1 MADYLTRVR
10 SWFLE
15 LTGNMSATDEEA
27 ILTALLLIVVT
38 GLIGGAVAKKL
49 KQPLILGYILAGVL
63 VGYLFKAGLGEV
75 ANIAVN
81 SLANVGVALLLFSMG
96 LEFSKKDIRPVFRIA
111 VFGALAQVLFT
122 FLAGTGIAWMLSRN
136 PQINFSGE
144 TRIPLFGSNVSLFL
158 FGVCFVSTSTAVV
171 LKTLSSKGFE
181 NSLSGRVMIGVSIV
195 QDLTVMPLMLLIC
208 RLGAMS
214 SSGGGFSSW
223 LPLLLSSA
231 FMALML
237 TVGARYLPKL
247 TGRAARLESKE
258 LFLLSITGIALVSGA
273 ISVIMQVSFSFGA
286 FLAGIVLSDS
296 AYGKKAL
303 SELSSVRD
311 FFAMLFFVSIGM
323 MLDVRYMGAHWG
335 LVAVLVVLT
344 GLARTTFL
352 AAVTWIFKYRNVI
365 PVAMFFGMFPT
376 SEIAF
381 VVIGTAMQDSLI
393 TSEMYSLVLCV
404 VVCSM
409 IAGPIINNLTGPV
422 YKLLRR
428 TVWKNL
434 RITDVTLPQPDLD
447 GHMVLAGGGR
457 VSRVI
462 AHVLMRLKLKYV
474 VIEPSYDAYREAQ
487 AEGVNVIYG
496 DPMSDIILAAARIG
510 AAKVLVPMIPKLEEN
525 LAIIELARKYNPDI
539 RTVMCAASPEIEER
553 LSGEGVDEIILSN
566 FEVSLELTRRIL
578 VLNDIS
584 EARIQNYLDSVR
596 ASRYKPMLE
605 GSPAFALAEKIRAFH
620 GLISLQW
627 TQVQPDSPL
636 AGRSIA
642 ESDVR
647 ARTGMSIVGVIHDGK
662 VDANPRPD
670 TVLNVGDLIAA
681 IGSEEQAAAFAVLT
695 HSPMAGSPESATTMA
710 VPI

>member
-15 LTGNMSATDEEA
+15 VTSNMNATDEEA

-49 KQPLILGYILAGVL
+49 KQPLILGYILAGVA

-75 ANIAVN
+75 ANTAVN

-96 LEFSKKDIRPVFRIA
+96 LEFSKKDIRPVSKVA
-111 VFGALAQVLFT
+111 VFGSLAQVLFT
-122 FLAGTGIAWMLSRN
+122 FLTGAGIAWMLSRN
-136 PQINFSGE
+136 QQINFSGE
-144 TRIPLFGSNVSLFL
+144 TRIPLFSSNVSLFL

-195 QDLTVMPLMLLIC
+195 QDLTVMPLMLLVC
-208 RLGAMS
+208 QLGAMS

-223 LPLLLSSA
+223 MPLLLSSA

-237 TVGARYLPKL
+237 TVGARYLPKI
-247 TGRAARLESKE
+247 TEHAARLESKE

-273 ISVIMQVSFSFGA
+273 LSVMMHVSFSFGA

-303 SELSSVRD
+303 SELSPVRD

-344 GLARTTFL
+344 GLVRTTFL

-381 VVIGTAMQDSLI
+381 VVIGTGLQDSLI
-393 TSEMYSLVLCV
+393 TSELYSLILCV

-409 IAGPIINNLTGPV
+409 IAGPIVNNLTGPV
-422 YKLLRR
+422 YSLLRR
-428 TVWKNL
+428 TVWRNL
-434 RITDVTLPQPDLD
+434 QSKSIELPQPDLED
-447 GHMVLAGGGR
+447 HMVLIGGGR

-462 AHVLMRLKLKYV
+462 AHVLIRLDLKYV
-474 VIEPSYDAYREAQ
+474 IVEPSYDAYREAQ

-510 AAKVLVPMIPKLEEN
+510 TAKVLVPMIPKLEES
-525 LAIIELARKYNPDI
+525 LAVVELARKLNPDI
-539 RTVMCAASPEIEER
+539 RTVMCAASPEIEKR
-553 LSGEGVDEIILSN
+553 LSEENVDEIILSN

-605 GSPAFALAEKIRAFH
+605 GSPAFALAEKIRAFN
-620 GLISLQW
+620 GMIALQW
-627 TQVQPDSPL
+627 TQIQPDSPL
-636 AGRSIA
+636 AGHSIEA
-642 ESDVR
+642 SQIR
-647 ARTGMSIVGVIHDGK
+647 ARTGMSIVGVIHKGRI
-662 VDANPRPD
+662 DANPRPD
-670 TVLNVGDLIAA
+670 TVLHVGDLVAA
-681 IGSEEQAAAFAVLT
+681 IGSEEQAATFAQLT

>member
-15 LTGNMSATDEEA
+15 LTSNMSATDEEA

-38 GLIGGAVAKKL
+38 GLIGGAAAKKL
-49 KQPLILGYILAGVL
+49 KQPLILGYILAGVV

-75 ANIAVN
+75 ANSAVN

-96 LEFSKKDIRPVFRIA
+96 LEFSKKDIRPVSKVA
-111 VFGALAQVLFT
+111 VFGALAQVFFT
-122 FLAGTGIAWMLSRN
+122 FLAGTGIAWLLSRD
-136 PQINFSGE
+136 PSVNFAGD
-144 TRIPLFGSNVSLFL
+144 TKIPLFGSNVSLFL

-223 LPLLLSSA
+223 MPLLLSSA

-247 TGRAARLESKE
+247 TEHAARLESKE

-273 ISVIMQVSFSFGA
+273 ISVAMQVSFSFGA

-296 AYGKKAL
+296 AYGRKAL
-303 SELSSVRD
+303 SELSPVRD

-323 MLDVRYMGAHWG
+323 MLDVRYLGEHWL
-335 LVAVLVVLT
+335 LVAALVVLT
-344 GLARTTFL
+344 GLARTSFL
-352 AAVTWIFKYRNVI
+352 SLVTWFFKYRNVV

-381 VVIGTAMQDSLI
+381 VVIGTGLQDSSI

-422 YKLLRR
+422 YRLLRR
-428 TVWKNL
+428 TVWRNL
-434 RITDVTLPQPDLD
+434 VLADIVLPQPDLED
-447 GHMVLAGGGR
+447 HMVLIGGGR
-457 VSRVI
+457 ISRVI
-462 AHVLMRLKLKYV
+462 AHVLIRLKLKYV
-474 VIEPSYDAYREAQ
+474 IVEPSYDAYREAQ

-510 AAKVLVPMIPKLEEN
+510 AAKVLVPMIPKLEES
-525 LAIIELARKYNPDI
+525 LAVVELARKLNPDI
-539 RTVMCAASPEIEER
+539 RTVMCAASPEIEKR
-553 LSGEGVDEIILSN
+553 LSEENVNEIILSH

-605 GSPAFALAEKIRAFH
+605 DSPAFALAEKIRAFN
-620 GLISLQW
+620 GMIALQW

-636 AGRSIA
+636 AGRSIE
-642 ESDVR
+642 ESQVR
-647 ARTGMSIVGVIHDGK
+647 ARTGMSIVGVIHKGR
-662 VDANPRPD
+662 VDANPHPD
-670 TVLNVGDLIAA
+670 TVLHVGDLVAA
-681 IGSEEQAAAFAVLT
+681 IGSEEQAAAFALLT

-710 VPI
+710 IPI

>member
-15 LTGNMSATDEEA
+15 LTSNMSATDEEA

-38 GLIGGAVAKKL
+38 GLIGGAAAKKL
-49 KQPLILGYILAGVL
+49 KQPLILGYILAGVV

-75 ANIAVN
+75 ANSAVN

-96 LEFSKKDIRPVFRIA
+96 LEFSKKDIRPVYKVA
-111 VFGALAQVLFT
+111 VFGALAQVFFT
-122 FLAGTGIAWMLSRN
+122 FLAGTGIAWLLSRD
-136 PQINFSGE
+136 PSVNFAGD
-144 TRIPLFGSNVSLFL
+144 TKIPLFGSNVSLFL

-223 LPLLLSSA
+223 MPLLLSSA

-237 TVGARYLPKL
+237 TVGARYLPKF
-247 TGRAARLESKE
+247 TEHAARLESKE

-273 ISVIMQVSFSFGA
+273 ISVAMQVSFSFGA

-296 AYGKKAL
+296 AYGRKAL
-303 SELSSVRD
+303 SELSPVRD

-352 AAVTWIFKYRNVI
+352 AAVTWIFKYRNVV
-365 PVAMFFGMFPT
+365 PVAMLFGMFPT

-381 VVIGTAMQDSLI
+381 VVIGTGLQDSLI
-393 TSEMYSLVLCV
+393 TSELYSLVLCV

-422 YKLLRR
+422 YRLLRR
-428 TVWKNL
+428 TVWRNL
-434 RITDVTLPQPDLD
+434 VLADIVLPQPDLED
-447 GHMVLAGGGR
+447 HMVLIGGGR
-457 VSRVI
+457 ISRVI
-462 AHVLMRLKLKYV
+462 AHVLIRLKLKYV
-474 VIEPSYDAYREAQ
+474 IVEPSYDAYREAQ

-496 DPMSDIILAAARIG
+496 DPLSDIILAAARIG
-510 AAKVLVPMIPKLEEN
+510 AAKVLVPMIPKLEES
-525 LAIIELARKYNPDI
+525 LAVVELARKLNPDI
-539 RTVMCAASPEIEER
+539 RTVMCAASPEIEKR
-553 LSGEGVDEIILSN
+553 LSEENVNEIILSH

-605 GSPAFALAEKIRAFH
+605 GSPAFALAEKIRAFN
-620 GLISLQW
+620 GMIALQW

-636 AGRSIA
+636 AGRSIE
-642 ESDVR
+642 ESQVR
-647 ARTGMSIVGVIHDGK
+647 ARTGMSIVGVIHKGR
-662 VDANPRPD
+662 VDANPHPD
-670 TVLNVGDLIAA
+670 TVLHVGDLVAA
-681 IGSEEQAAAFAVLT
+681 IGSEEQAAAFALLT

-710 VPI
+710 IPI